1 MVRCASDGIPR
12 TLGGMRF
19 PGERWLRD
27 HPLFVDAVIA
37 GVLATPSLLS
47 VVADWSL
54 VWVIDIYLFVCI
66 AFRRY
71 APVASFTA
79 LSAGLLAQA
88 VVRDTPQWGDFAFLI
103 GLYAI
108 AAYGPRWARLAG
120 LGTGFLGALVAA
132 DSWGAYDTSSKGAV
146 FTFVGLSALVLF
158 SWTWGDR
165 MRTRRAYVVELED
178 RAVRLEREA
187 QQQAQIAAAAE
198 RARIAREMH
207 DVVAHSLSVIVVQA
221 DGALFA
227 AGKRPEAATE
237 TLATISETGRSSL
250 AEMRRLIG
258 LLREGDFSATE
269 HMPMPTSTD
278 LPTLIEQVRGS
289 GLDVSLDV
297 EGDLARPD
305 NGTGLT
311 VYRVVQEAL
320 TNTLKHGGPD
330 VSTQVSVSVGAD
342 VVRILVEDD
351 GRGVAVP
358 EDGNGH
364 GIAGIRE
371 RIAVH
376 DGTIVAGPRPGG
388 GFRVDAHIP
397 LTDGDSERAQEAQ

>member
-1 MVRCASDGIPR
+1 MDSFIA
-12 TLGGMRF
+12 
-19 PGERWLRD
+19 
-27 HPLFVDAVIA
+27 AV
-37 GVLATPSLLS
+37 LMTPSLLS
-47 VVADWSL
+47 LL
-54 VWVIDIYLFVCI
+54 VTAQPVFAIDVYLFGCL
-66 AFRRY
+66 AFRRHS
-71 APVASFTA
+71 PVASFAA
-79 LSAGLLAQA
+79 LSLGLLGQA
-88 VVRDTPQWGDFAFLI
+88 VLRDTPQWGDAAFLI

-132 DSWGAYDTSSKGAV
+132 DTWGAYDTSWESAA
-146 FTFVGLSALVLF
+146 FTFVSLSALVLF

-227 AGKRPEAATE
+227 AHKRPEAATE

-258 LLREGDFSATE
+258 LLREGDYSATE
-269 HMPMPTSTD
+269 HMPMPTAAD

-297 EGDLARPD
+297 EGDLSRPD
-305 NGTGLT
+305 SGTGLT

-330 VSTQVSVSVGAD
+330 VSTSVSVSVGAD
-342 VVRILVEDD
+342 VVRVLVEDD

-358 EDGNGH
+358 DDGNGH

-397 LTDGDSERAQEAQ
+397 LIDGDSERAQEAQ

>member
-1 MVRCASDGIPR
+1 
-12 TLGGMRF
+12 MRL

-27 HPLFVDAVIA
+27 HPLIVDLVLA
-37 GVLATPSLLS
+37 GVLMTPSGLTF
-47 VVADWSL
+47 L
-54 VWVIDIYLFVCI
+54 VTMEPVFAIDVYLFGCI
-66 AFRRY
+66 AFRRRM
-71 APVASFTA
+71 PTTSFAA
-79 LSAGLLAQA
+79 LCLGLLGQA
-88 VVRDTPQWGDFAFLI
+88 VLRDTPQWGDVAFLI
-103 GLYAI
+103 GLYSI

-120 LGTGFLGALVAA
+120 LGTGFVGSFVAS
-132 DSWGAYDTSSKGAV
+132 DVWGSYETSWESAA
-146 FTFVGLSALVLF
+146 FTFVALSAIVLF

-187 QQQAQIAAAAE
+187 EQQAKIAAAAE

-227 AGKRPEAATE
+227 ARKRPEIAAE
-237 TLATISETGRSSL
+237 TLGTISATGRESL

-258 LLREGDFSATE
+258 LLRGDDSGDDLT
-269 HMPMPTSTD
+269 PMPTGSD
-278 LPTLIEQVRGS
+278 LPTLIEQVTAS
-289 GLDVSLDV
+289 GLDVALETTPGLERLDS
-297 EGDLARPD
+297 
-305 NGTGLT
+305 GTGLT

-330 VSTQVSVSVGAD
+330 VSARVRVTVEEDSVRV
-342 VVRILVEDD
+342 LVEDD
-351 GRGVAVP
+351 GRGIAVSD
-358 EDGNGH
+358 DGKGH
-364 GIAGIRE
+364 GIAGMRE

-388 GFRVDAHIP
+388 GFRVDVRIP
-397 LTDGDSERAQEAQ
+397 LATAEGDV